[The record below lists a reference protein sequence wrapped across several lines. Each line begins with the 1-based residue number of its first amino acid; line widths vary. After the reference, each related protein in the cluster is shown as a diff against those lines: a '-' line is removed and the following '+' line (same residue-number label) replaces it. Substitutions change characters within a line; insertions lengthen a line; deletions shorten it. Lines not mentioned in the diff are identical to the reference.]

1 MGQAVREQ
9 QTEQRRKTTGGNLQI
24 RLLAAVRRRIG
35 ALCAAMPKA
44 WRKLR
49 PWAAGFARCGVCAA
63 AAAVVLPGNIAPFG
77 LALCIAVPQQAA
89 FLCSVCCA
97 LGGFAALPVPLAMGQ
112 AAGALLIG
120 ALRLVL
126 GRQNAFWA
134 GVAGVTVCSMLSQT
148 AAAMGQPQAGPL
160 RWLVQGC
167 LVLALALFY
176 REVRPD
182 GLFGEAPRRQAV
194 RMAVWTSIGC
204 ALAVLPSPWLGC
216 AVGFV
221 SLVLCALE
229 RPARL
234 TLVWAAA
241 ALGGLAA
248 HADLSWLPAG
258 LFAAW
263 AASCF
268 GGRRRVMAA
277 VWWGAG
283 LLGIFTAAD
292 LPALGALLL
301 ANACTAAAFC
311 LLPERFFLRLDE
323 MLTAAEER
331 SCTAPVRALQAL
343 ACGLRAIGNGVEA
356 VGRAAAQPPEDPNAP
371 VETVCRQVCS
381 ACTQKA
387 RCWGAGYDDT
397 QNAMQGFLDGWRK
410 ECKAE
415 FAPWF
420 ICTRQSAV
428 RTALLRAENLRV
440 LRRAGQAEA
449 GVLRG
454 TVSGQYRAMADGLY
468 RMAESWQPDSP
479 QPHLTSRLQAL
490 TETMQ
495 LPVRQLAAVRR
506 PDGSLAVTLQ
516 LRSARLSDDAAQQL
530 TAAVSRLCGTPMQLD
545 AAGGA
550 PDGGSGQMLCFE
562 PVPFCG
568 VETGAA
574 SRAYKGVCGDVT
586 EELQHGGNCCLVLCD
601 GMGTGADAAVEAK
614 LAALFTARLLRAGF
628 EEDVAAR
635 LVNAALLA
643 RAPGDQGST
652 LDVLRIRGA
661 DGRAFIYKAGA
672 CPGYLV
678 RGTQVRRLGAE
689 DGNTA
694 LGLPLGAAGTVRD
707 WRLEVSLVPG
717 DLLVLASDG
726 LFEQGEAVFLRAL
739 RALQPDTP
747 QRMAQ
752 ALLDACAAAPQDD
765 CTVLLARI
773 TAGRKKY
780 R

>member
-9 QTEQRRKTTGGNLQI
+9 QTEQRRKKAGNLQI

-35 ALCAAMPKA
+35 ALCAAAPMA
-44 WRKLR
+44 WQRLR
-49 PWAAGFARCGVCAA
+49 PWAASLLRCGACAA

-77 LALCIAVPQQAA
+77 LALCIAVPQPAA

-97 LGGFAALPVPLAMGQ
+97 LGGFAALPAPLAMGQ
-112 AAGALLIG
+112 AAGALLTG

-134 GVAGVTVCSMLSQT
+134 GTAGVAVCSMLSQT

-160 RWLVQGC
+160 RWLVQGF

-182 GLFGEAPRRQAV
+182 GLLGGSPRQQTV
-194 RMAVWTSIGC
+194 RLAVWTSLGC
-204 ALAVLPSPWLGC
+204 ALAVLPPPWLGC
-216 AVGFV
+216 AVGLT

-234 TLVWAAA
+234 PLVWAAA

-292 LPALGALLL
+292 LPALGGILL
-301 ANACTAAAFC
+301 ANGCTAAVFC

-323 MLTAAEER
+323 MLTTAEAQT
-331 SCTAPVRALQAL
+331 CAAPVRALQAL

-397 QNAMQGFLDGWRK
+397 QNAMQSFLEGWRR

-420 ICTRQSAV
+420 VCTRQSAV
-428 RTALLRAENLRV
+428 RAALLRAENLRV

-449 GVLRG
+449 GVLRD

-468 RMAESWQPDSP
+468 RMAESWRPDSP
-479 QPHLTSRLQAL
+479 QPHLTARLQAL

-506 PDGSLAVTLQ
+506 PDGSPAVTLQ
-516 LRSARLSDDAAQQL
+516 LRSARLSDGAAQQL
-530 TAAVSRLCGTPMQLD
+530 TAAVSRLCGTPMRLET
-545 AAGGA
+545 AGEA
-550 PDGGSGQMLCFE
+550 PDGGGQSLCFE
-562 PVPFCG
+562 PVPFCST
-568 VETGAA
+568 ETGTA

-586 EELQHGGNCCLVLCD
+586 EQLQCGGDHCLVLCD

-689 DGNTA
+689 DGHTA

-707 WRLEVSLVPG
+707 WRLEVSLAPG

-765 CTVLLARI
+765 CTVLLVRI
-773 TAGRKKY
+773 TAGREKY